1 MSEIPVQSQLT
12 PLVNTVARII
22 AIMNNKGG
30 AGKTS
35 TITNLAMSFAHAG
48 RRVLLIDGDQQANST
63 EVMANGKKYYAQYG
77 HTICDLY
84 NNPRFSIFD
93 AIIPAFSGEEVIDN
107 LFIIPSDPSFERVME
122 NCLTRH
128 HREKILS
135 RHLQSVMDKFD
146 YILIDCSPGLNLST
160 TNAAYTADHVLIP
173 VDGGSFALTGLD
185 VVLDYLDEI
194 RETRFTRFSVFR
206 NEYNGSK
213 KKMNTYLHEQL
224 ASNERTRD
232 NYLETRIRA
241 DENISQAQVACV
253 PLWYYNKG
261 SLALNDYRALMRELE
276 TILSNEAA

>member
-35 TITNLAMSFAHAG
+35 TITNLAMSLAHAG

-93 AIIPAFSGEEVIDN
+93 AIIPAVRGEEVIDN
-107 LFIIPSDPSFERVME
+107 LYIIPSDPSFERVME

-206 NEYNGSK
+206 NEYNGAK
-213 KKMNTYLHEQL
+213 KKLNTYLHEQL

-276 TILSNEAA
+276 TLLSNEAA

>member
-35 TITNLAMSFAHAG
+35 TITNLAMSLAHAG

-93 AIIPAFSGEEVIDN
+93 AIIPAVSGENVIDN

-135 RHLQSVMDKFD
+135 RHLQLVMDKFD

-206 NEYNGSK
+206 NEYNGAK
-213 KKMNTYLHEQL
+213 KKMNTYLHDQL

-232 NYLETRIRA
+232 NYLKTRIRA

-276 TILSNEAA
+276 TLLSNEAA

>member
-1 MSEIPVQSQLT
+1 MSEVPVQSLLT
-12 PLVNTVARII
+12 PLANTLASII

-35 TITNLAMSFAHAG
+35 TITNLAMTLAQAG

-84 NNPRFSIFD
+84 NNPRFNILD
-93 AIIPAFSGEEVIDN
+93 AIIPAVSGEDVIDN

-135 RHLQSVMDKFD
+135 RHLQPVMDKFD

-160 TNAAYTADHVLIP
+160 TNAAFMADHVIIP

-194 RETRFTRFSVFR
+194 RETRFTQFSVFR
-206 NEYNGSK
+206 NEYNGAK
-213 KKMNTYLHEQL
+213 KKMNTYLHDQL
-224 ASNERTRD
+224 ASNERTKD
-232 NYLETRIRA
+232 NYLKTRIRA

-253 PLWYYNKG
+253 PLYFYNKG
-261 SLALNDYRALMRELE
+261 ALALNDYRALMRELE
-276 TILSNEAA
+276 SVLSKEAA

>member
-1 MSEIPVQSQLT
+1 MTKISEQSEL
-12 PLVNTVARII
+12 PNMPNTQAKIL

-35 TITNLAMSFAHAG
+35 TITNLAMTLAQAG

-84 NNPRFSIFD
+84 NNPRFNIMD
-93 AIIPAFSGEEVIDN
+93 AIIPAVSGDDKINN

-135 RHLQSVMDKFD
+135 RHLQSVMEKFD

-160 TNAAYTADHVLIP
+160 TNAAFMADHVIIP

-194 RETRFTRFSVFR
+194 RETRFTQFSVFR
-206 NEYNGSK
+206 NEYNAAK

-224 ASNERTRD
+224 SSSERTRD
-232 NYLETRIRA
+232 NYLETRIRT
-241 DENISQAQVACV
+241 DENISQAQVACI
-253 PLWYYNKG
+253 PLYCYNKG

-276 TILSNEAA
+276 TVLSKEAQ

>member
-35 TITNLAMSFAHAG
+35 TITNLAMGLAHAG

-93 AIIPAFSGEEVIDN
+93 AIIPAVSGEEVIDN
-107 LFIIPSDPSFERVME
+107 LYIIPSDPSFERVME

-206 NEYNGSK
+206 NEYNGAK

-276 TILSNEAA
+276 TLLSNEAA

>member
-35 TITNLAMSFAHAG
+35 TITNLAMSLAHAG

-93 AIIPAFSGEEVIDN
+93 AIIPAVSGEEVIDN
-107 LFIIPSDPSFERVME
+107 LYIIPSDPSFERVME

-206 NEYNGSK
+206 NEYNGAK

-253 PLWYYNKG
+253 PLWFYNKG

-276 TILSNEAA
+276 TLLSNEAA

>member
-1 MSEIPVQSQLT
+1 MSEAPVQSILM
-12 PLVNTVARII
+12 PLSNSVASIV

-35 TITNLAMSFAHAG
+35 TITNLAMTLAQAG

-84 NNPRFSIFD
+84 NNPRFNILD
-93 AIIPAFSGEEVIDN
+93 AIIPAVSGEDVIDN

-135 RHLQSVMDKFD
+135 RHLQPVMDKFD

-160 TNAAYTADHVLIP
+160 TNAAFMADHVIIP

-194 RETRFTRFSVFR
+194 RETRFTQFSVFR
-206 NEYNGSK
+206 NEYNGAK
-213 KKMNTYLHEQL
+213 KKMNTYLHDQL
-224 ASNERTRD
+224 ASNERTKD
-232 NYLETRIRA
+232 NYLKTRIRA

-253 PLWYYNKG
+253 PLYFYNKG

-276 TILSNEAA
+276 TVLSKEEA

>member
-35 TITNLAMSFAHAG
+35 TITNLAMSLAHAG

-93 AIIPAFSGEEVIDN
+93 AIIPAVSGEEVIDN
-107 LFIIPSDPSFERVME
+107 LYIIPSDPSFERVMV
-122 NCLTRH
+122 NCLPRH
-128 HREKILS
+128 HRKKILS
-135 RHLQSVMDKFD
+135 RPLQSVMDKFD

-206 NEYNGSK
+206 NEYNGAK

-276 TILSNEAA
+276 TLLSNEAA

>member
-1 MSEIPVQSQLT
+1 MSEVPEKSVLT
-12 PLVNTVARII
+12 PLTNTLARII

-35 TITNLAMSFAHAG
+35 TITNLAMTLAQSGH
-48 RRVLLIDGDQQANST
+48 RVLLIDGDQQANST

-84 NNPRFSIFD
+84 NNPRFNIVD
-93 AIIPAFSGEEVIDN
+93 VIIQAVSGEEAIDN
-107 LFIIPSDPSFERVME
+107 LLIIPSDPSFERVME

-135 RHLQSVMDKFD
+135 RHLQPVMDKFD

-160 TNAAYTADHVLIP
+160 TNAAFLADHVLIP

-194 RETRFTRFSVFR
+194 RETRFTQFSVFR
-206 NEYNGSK
+206 NEYNGAK
-213 KKMNTYLHEQL
+213 KKMNTYLHDQL
-224 ASNERTRD
+224 ASNERTKD
-232 NYLETRIRA
+232 NYLKTRIRA

-253 PLWYYNKG
+253 PLYFYNKG

-276 TILSNEAA
+276 SVLSKEVE

>member
-1 MSEIPVQSQLT
+1 MSEIPVQSLLT
-12 PLVNTVARII
+12 PLANTLASII

-35 TITNLAMSFAHAG
+35 TITNLAMTLAQAG

-84 NNPRFSIFD
+84 NNPRFNILD
-93 AIIPAFSGEEVIDN
+93 AIIPAVSGEDVIDN

-135 RHLQSVMDKFD
+135 RHLQPVMDKFD

-160 TNAAYTADHVLIP
+160 TNAAFIADHVIIP

-194 RETRFTRFSVFR
+194 RETRFTQFSVFR

-213 KKMNTYLHEQL
+213 KKMNTYLHDQL
-224 ASNERTRD
+224 ASNERTKD
-232 NYLETRIRA
+232 NYLKTRIRA

-253 PLWYYNKG
+253 PLYFYNKG

-276 TILSNEAA
+276 SVLSKEAA

>member
-1 MSEIPVQSQLT
+1 MTEAPVQSILT
-12 PLVNTVARII
+12 PLSNTVASII

-35 TITNLAMSFAHAG
+35 TITNLAMTLAQAG

-84 NNPRFSIFD
+84 NNPRFNIFD
-93 AIIPAFSGEEVIDN
+93 AIIPAVSGEEVIDN

-135 RHLQSVMDKFD
+135 RHLQPVMDRFD

-160 TNAAYTADHVLIP
+160 TNAAFMADHVLIP

-194 RETRFTRFSVFR
+194 RETRFTQFSVFR
-206 NEYNGSK
+206 NEYNGAK
-213 KKMNTYLHEQL
+213 KKMNTYLHDQL
-224 ASNERTRD
+224 ASNDRTKD
-232 NYLETRIRA
+232 NYLKTRIRA

-253 PLWYYNKG
+253 PLYFYNKG

-276 TILSNEAA
+276 TVLSKEAT

>member
-1 MSEIPVQSQLT
+1 MTEISEQSELT
-12 PLVNTVARII
+12 TLPNTKAKIV

-35 TITNLAMSFAHAG
+35 TITNLAMTLAQAG

-84 NNPRFSIFD
+84 NNPRFNIMD
-93 AIIPAFSGEEVIDN
+93 AIIPAVSGDDKINN

-135 RHLQSVMDKFD
+135 RHLQSVMEKFD

-160 TNAAYTADHVLIP
+160 TNAAFMADHVIIP

-194 RETRFTRFSVFR
+194 RETRFTQFSVFR
-206 NEYNGSK
+206 NEYNAAK

-224 ASNERTRD
+224 SSSERTRD
-232 NYLETRIRA
+232 NYLETRIRT
-241 DENISQAQVACV
+241 DENISQAQVACI
-253 PLWYYNKG
+253 PLYCYNKG
-261 SLALNDYRALMRELE
+261 SLALNDYRSLMRELE
-276 TILSNEAA
+276 TVLSKEAQ

>member
-1 MSEIPVQSQLT
+1 MSEIPVQSKLT

-35 TITNLAMSFAHAG
+35 TITNLAMSLAHAG

-93 AIIPAFSGEEVIDN
+93 AIIPAVSGEEVIDN
-107 LFIIPSDPSFERVME
+107 LYIIPSDPSFERVME

-206 NEYNGSK
+206 NEYNGAK

-276 TILSNEAA
+276 TLLSNEAA

>member
-35 TITNLAMSFAHAG
+35 TITNLAMSLAHAG

-77 HTICDLY
+77 HTICDVY

-93 AIIPAFSGEEVIDN
+93 AIIPAVSGEEVIDN
-107 LFIIPSDPSFERVME
+107 LYIIPSDPSFERVME

-135 RHLQSVMDKFD
+135 RHLQPVMDKFD

-206 NEYNGSK
+206 NEYNGAK
-213 KKMNTYLHEQL
+213 KKMNTYLHDQL

-276 TILSNEAA
+276 TLLSNEAA

>member
-35 TITNLAMSFAHAG
+35 TITNLAMSLAHAG

-93 AIIPAFSGEEVIDN
+93 AIIPAFGGEEVIDN

>member
-35 TITNLAMSFAHAG
+35 TITNLAMSLAHAG

-93 AIIPAFSGEEVIDN
+93 AIIPAVSGEEVIDN
-107 LFIIPSDPSFERVME
+107 LYIIPSDPSFERVME

-135 RHLQSVMDKFD
+135 RHLQPVMDKFD

-206 NEYNGSK
+206 NEYNGAK
-213 KKMNTYLHEQL
+213 KKMNTYLHDQL

-276 TILSNEAA
+276 TRLSNEAA

>member
-1 MSEIPVQSQLT
+1 MTEAPMQSILT
-12 PLVNTVARII
+12 PLNNTVASII

-35 TITNLAMSFAHAG
+35 TITNLAMTLAQAG

-84 NNPRFSIFD
+84 NNPRFNIFD
-93 AIIPAFSGEEVIDN
+93 AIIPAVSGEEVIDN

-128 HREKILS
+128 HREKILF
-135 RHLQSVMDKFD
+135 RHLQPVMDRFD

-160 TNAAYTADHVLIP
+160 TNAAFMADHVLIP

-194 RETRFTRFSVFR
+194 RETRFTQFSVFR
-206 NEYNGSK
+206 NEYNGAK
-213 KKMNTYLHEQL
+213 KKMNTYLHDQL
-224 ASNERTRD
+224 ASNDRTKD
-232 NYLETRIRA
+232 NYLKTRIRA

-253 PLWYYNKG
+253 PLYFYNKG

-276 TILSNEAA
+276 TVLSKEAA

>member
-1 MSEIPVQSQLT
+1 MTEAPVQSILT
-12 PLVNTVARII
+12 PLSNTVASII

-35 TITNLAMSFAHAG
+35 TITNLAMTLAQAG

-84 NNPRFSIFD
+84 NNPRFNIFD
-93 AIIPAFSGEEVIDN
+93 AIIPAVSGEEVIDN

-135 RHLQSVMDKFD
+135 RHLQPVMDRFD

-160 TNAAYTADHVLIP
+160 TNAAFMADHVLIP

-194 RETRFTRFSVFR
+194 RETRFTQFSVFR
-206 NEYNGSK
+206 NEYNGAK
-213 KKMNTYLHEQL
+213 KKMNTYLHDQL
-224 ASNERTRD
+224 ASNERTKD
-232 NYLETRIRA
+232 NYLKTRIRA

-253 PLWYYNKG
+253 PLYF
-261 SLALNDYRALMRELE
+261 L
-276 TILSNEAA
+276 

>member
-1 MSEIPVQSQLT
+1 MTEISEQSELT
-12 PLVNTVARII
+12 TLPNTQAKIV

-35 TITNLAMSFAHAG
+35 TITNLAMTLAQAG

-84 NNPRFSIFD
+84 NNPRFNIMD
-93 AIIPAFSGEEVIDN
+93 AIIPAVSGDDKINN

-135 RHLQSVMDKFD
+135 RHLQSVMEKFD

-160 TNAAYTADHVLIP
+160 TNAAFMADHVIIP

-194 RETRFTRFSVFR
+194 RETRFTQFSVFR
-206 NEYNGSK
+206 NEYNAAK

-224 ASNERTRD
+224 SSSERTRD
-232 NYLETRIRA
+232 NYLETRIRT
-241 DENISQAQVACV
+241 DENISQAQVACI
-253 PLWYYNKG
+253 PLYCYNKG

-276 TILSNEAA
+276 TVLSKEAQ

>member
-1 MSEIPVQSQLT
+1 MTEVPAQSLLT
-12 PLVNTVARII
+12 PLSNTLARIV

-35 TITNLAMSFAHAG
+35 TITNLAMTLARAG

-84 NNPRFSIFD
+84 NNPRFNILD
-93 AIIPAFSGEEVIDN
+93 AIIPAVSGEEVINN

-128 HREKILS
+128 HREKILF

-160 TNAAYTADHVLIP
+160 TNAAFMADHVLIP

-194 RETRFTRFSVFR
+194 RETRFTQFSVFR
-206 NEYNGSK
+206 NEYNASK
-213 KKMNTYLHEQL
+213 TKMNTYLHDQL
-224 ASNERTRD
+224 SNNERTKD
-232 NYLETRIRA
+232 NYLEARIRT

-253 PLWYYNKG
+253 PLYFYNKG
-261 SLALNDYRALMRELE
+261 SLALNDYSALMRELE
-276 TILSNEAA
+276 TVLSKEVE

>member
-35 TITNLAMSFAHAG
+35 TITNLAMSLAHAG

-84 NNPRFSIFD
+84 NNPLFSIFD
-93 AIIPAFSGEEVIDN
+93 AIIPAVSGEEVIDN
-107 LFIIPSDPSFERVME
+107 LYIIPSDPSFERVME

-206 NEYNGSK
+206 NEYNGAK

-276 TILSNEAA
+276 TLLSNEAA

>member
-1 MSEIPVQSQLT
+1 MIETPVQSILT
-12 PLVNTVARII
+12 PLSSTVASII

-35 TITNLAMSFAHAG
+35 TITNLAMTLAQAG

-84 NNPRFSIFD
+84 NNPRFNVFD
-93 AIIPAFSGEEVIDN
+93 AIIPAVSGEEVIDN

-135 RHLQSVMDKFD
+135 RHLQPVMDRFD

-160 TNAAYTADHVLIP
+160 TNAAFMADHVLIP

-194 RETRFTRFSVFR
+194 RETRFTQFSVFR
-206 NEYNGSK
+206 NEYNGAK
-213 KKMNTYLHEQL
+213 KKMNTYLHDQL
-224 ASNERTRD
+224 ASNDRTKD
-232 NYLETRIRA
+232 NYLKTRIRA

-253 PLWYYNKG
+253 PLYFYNKG

-276 TILSNEAA
+276 TVLSKEAA

>member
-35 TITNLAMSFAHAG
+35 TITNLAMSLAHAG

-93 AIIPAFSGEEVIDN
+93 AIITAVSGEEVIDN
-107 LFIIPSDPSFERVME
+107 LYIIPSDPSFERVME

-206 NEYNGSK
+206 NEYNGAK

-261 SLALNDYRALMRELE
+261 ALALNDYRALMRELE
-276 TILSNEAA
+276 TLLSNEAA

>member
-1 MSEIPVQSQLT
+1 MTETPVQSILT
-12 PLVNTVARII
+12 PLSNTVASII

-35 TITNLAMSFAHAG
+35 TITNLAMTLAQAG

-84 NNPRFSIFD
+84 NNPRFNIFD
-93 AIIPAFSGEEVIDN
+93 AIIPAVSGEEVIDN

-135 RHLQSVMDKFD
+135 RHLQPVMDRFD

-160 TNAAYTADHVLIP
+160 TNAAFMADHVLIP

-194 RETRFTRFSVFR
+194 RETRFTQFSVFR
-206 NEYNGSK
+206 NEYNGAK
-213 KKMNTYLHEQL
+213 KKMNTYLHDQL
-224 ASNERTRD
+224 ASNDRTKD
-232 NYLETRIRA
+232 NYLKTRIRA

-253 PLWYYNKG
+253 PLYFYNKG

-276 TILSNEAA
+276 TVLSKEAA

>member
-1 MSEIPVQSQLT
+1 MPEIPVQSQLT
-12 PLVNTVARII
+12 PLANTEARII

-35 TITNLAMSFAHAG
+35 TITNLAMSLAQAG

-84 NNPRFSIFD
+84 NNPRFSIFE
-93 AIIPAFSGEEVIDN
+93 AIIPAVSGEEIINN

-135 RHLQSVMDKFD
+135 RHLQPVMDKFD

-194 RETRFTRFSVFR
+194 RETRFNRFSVFR

-224 ASNERTRD
+224 ASNERTRE

-253 PLWYYNKG
+253 PLWYYNKS

-276 TILSNEAA
+276 TLLSNEAK

>member
-1 MSEIPVQSQLT
+1 MTETPEQSVLA
-12 PLVNTVARII
+12 PLADTQAKII

-35 TITNLAMSFAHAG
+35 TITNLAMTLAQGG

-84 NNPRFSIFD
+84 NNPRFNILD
-93 AIIPAFSGEEVIDN
+93 AIIPAVSGEDKINN

-160 TNAAYTADHVLIP
+160 TNAAFMADHVLIP

-194 RETRFTRFSVFR
+194 RETSFTQFSVFR
-206 NEYNGSK
+206 NEYNASK
-213 KKMNTYLHEQL
+213 KKMNTYLHDQL
-224 ASNERTRD
+224 SGSERTKN

-253 PLWYYNKG
+253 PLYFYNKG
-261 SLALNDYRALMRELE
+261 SLALNDYRSLMRELE
-276 TILSNEAA
+276 TVLSKEAA

>member
-1 MSEIPVQSQLT
+1 MTETPVLSILT
-12 PLVNTVARII
+12 PLSNTVASII

-30 AGKTS
+30 AGKTT
-35 TITNLAMSFAHAG
+35 TITNLAMTLAQAG
-48 RRVLLIDGDQQANST
+48 RSVLLIDGDQQANST

-84 NNPRFSIFD
+84 NNPRFNIFD
-93 AIIPAFSGEEVIDN
+93 AIIPAVSGEEVIDN

-135 RHLQSVMDKFD
+135 RHLQPVMNRFD

-160 TNAAYTADHVLIP
+160 TNAAFMADHVLIP

-194 RETRFTRFSVFR
+194 RETRFTQFSVFR
-206 NEYNGSK
+206 NEYNGAK
-213 KKMNTYLHEQL
+213 KKMNTYLHDQL
-224 ASNERTRD
+224 ANNERTKD
-232 NYLETRIRA
+232 NYLKTRIRA

-253 PLWYYNKG
+253 PLYFYNKG

-276 TILSNEAA
+276 TVLSKEAA

>member
-1 MSEIPVQSQLT
+1 MTEAPVQSILT
-12 PLVNTVARII
+12 PLSNTVTSII

-35 TITNLAMSFAHAG
+35 TITNLAMTLAQAG

-84 NNPRFSIFD
+84 NNPRFNIFD
-93 AIIPAFSGEEVIDN
+93 AIIPAVSGEDVIDN

-135 RHLQSVMDKFD
+135 RHLQPVMDKFD

-160 TNAAYTADHVLIP
+160 TNAAFMADHVIIP

-206 NEYNGSK
+206 NEYNGAK
-213 KKMNTYLHEQL
+213 KKMNTYLHDQL
-224 ASNERTRD
+224 ASNERTKD
-232 NYLETRIRA
+232 NYLKTRIRA

-253 PLWYYNKG
+253 PLYFYNKG

-276 TILSNEAA
+276 TVLSKEAA

>member
-1 MSEIPVQSQLT
+1 MTEAPVQSLLT
-12 PLVNTVARII
+12 PLSNTLARIV

-35 TITNLAMSFAHAG
+35 TITNLAMTLARAG

-84 NNPRFSIFD
+84 NNPRFNILD
-93 AIIPAFSGEEVIDN
+93 AIIPAVSGEEVINN

-128 HREKILS
+128 HREKILF

-160 TNAAYTADHVLIP
+160 TNAAFMADHVLIP

-194 RETRFTRFSVFR
+194 RETRFTQFSVFR
-206 NEYNGSK
+206 NEYNASK
-213 KKMNTYLHEQL
+213 TKMNTYLHDQL
-224 ASNERTRD
+224 SNNERTKD
-232 NYLETRIRA
+232 NYLEARIRT

-253 PLWYYNKG
+253 PLYFYNKG
-261 SLALNDYRALMRELE
+261 SLALNDYSALMRELE
-276 TILSNEAA
+276 TVLSKEVE

>member
-1 MSEIPVQSQLT
+1 MTVLT
-12 PLVNTVARII
+12 PLANVLARII

-35 TITNLAMSFAHAG
+35 PITHLAMSLAQAG

-63 EVMANGKKYYAQYG
+63 EVLANGKKYYAQYG

-84 NNPRFSIFD
+84 NNPRFNILD
-93 AIIPAFSGEEVIDN
+93 AIIPAVSGEEVIDN
-107 LFIIPSDPSFERVME
+107 LFLIPSDPSFERVME

-135 RHLQSVMDKFD
+135 RHLQPIMDKFD

-160 TNAAYTADHVLIP
+160 TNAAFIADHVLIP

-206 NEYNGSK
+206 NEYNGAK
-213 KKMNTYLHEQL
+213 KKMNTYLHDQL

-232 NYLETRIRA
+232 HYLETRIRA

-253 PLWYYNKG
+253 PLYYYNKG
-261 SLALNDYRALMRELE
+261 SLALNDYRALMREVE
-276 TILSNEAA
+276 TIISGEAA

>member
-35 TITNLAMSFAHAG
+35 TITNLAMSLAHAG

-93 AIIPAFSGEEVIDN
+93 AIIPAVSGEGLIDN
-107 LFIIPSDPSFERVME
+107 LYIIPSDPSFERVME

-206 NEYNGSK
+206 NEYNGAK

-276 TILSNEAA
+276 TLLSNEAA

>member
-35 TITNLAMSFAHAG
+35 TITNLAMSLAHAG

-93 AIIPAFSGEEVIDN
+93 AIIPAVSGEEVIDN
-107 LFIIPSDPSFERVME
+107 LYIIPSDPSFERVME

-135 RHLQSVMDKFD
+135 RHLQSVMNKFD

-206 NEYNGSK
+206 NEYNGAK

-276 TILSNEAA
+276 TLLSNEAA

>member
-1 MSEIPVQSQLT
+1 MTETPEQSVLA
-12 PLVNTVARII
+12 PLADTQAKII

-35 TITNLAMSFAHAG
+35 TITNLAMTLAQGG

-84 NNPRFSIFD
+84 NNPRFNILD
-93 AIIPAFSGEEVIDN
+93 AIIPAVSGEDKINN

-160 TNAAYTADHVLIP
+160 TNAAFMADHVLIP

-194 RETRFTRFSVFR
+194 RETSFTQFSVFR
-206 NEYNGSK
+206 NEYNASK
-213 KKMNTYLHEQL
+213 KKMNTYLHDQL
-224 ASNERTRD
+224 SNSERTKN

-253 PLWYYNKG
+253 PLYFYNKG
-261 SLALNDYRALMRELE
+261 SLALNDYRSLMRELE
-276 TILSNEAA
+276 TVLSKEAA

>member
-12 PLVNTVARII
+12 QLVNTVARII

-35 TITNLAMSFAHAG
+35 TITNLAMSLAHAG

-93 AIIPAFSGEEVIDN
+93 AIIPAVSGEEVIDN
-107 LFIIPSDPSFERVME
+107 LFIIPSDPSFERIME

-135 RHLQSVMDKFD
+135 RHLQPVMDKFD

-206 NEYNGSK
+206 NEYNGAK
-213 KKMNTYLHEQL
+213 KKMNTYLHDQL

-276 TILSNEAA
+276 TLLSNEAA

>member
-35 TITNLAMSFAHAG
+35 TITNLAMSLAHAG

-135 RHLQSVMDKFD
+135 RHLQPVMDKFD

-206 NEYNGSK
+206 NEYNGAK

-276 TILSNEAA
+276 TLLSNEAA

>member
-1 MSEIPVQSQLT
+1 MSEIPVQSLLT
-12 PLVNTVARII
+12 PLSNTLAKII

-35 TITNLAMSFAHAG
+35 TITNLAMTLAQAG
-48 RRVLLIDGDQQANST
+48 KRVLLIDGDQQANST

-77 HTICDLY
+77 YTICDLY
-84 NNPRFSIFD
+84 NNQRFNIID
-93 AIIPAFSGEEVIDN
+93 TIIPAVSGEEVIDN

-135 RHLQSVMDKFD
+135 RHLQPVMDKFD
-146 YILIDCSPGLNLST
+146 CILVDCSPGLNLST
-160 TNAAYTADHVLIP
+160 TNAAFMADHVLIP

-194 RETRFTRFSVFR
+194 RESHFSQFSVFR
-206 NEYNGSK
+206 NEYNGAK
-213 KKMNTYLHEQL
+213 KKMNTYLHDQL
-224 ASNERTRD
+224 ANNKRTKD
-232 NYLETRIRA
+232 NYLKTRIRA

-253 PLWYYNKG
+253 PLYFYNKG
-261 SLALNDYRALMRELE
+261 ALALNDYRALMRELE
-276 TILSNEAA
+276 TVLSKEAA

>member
-1 MSEIPVQSQLT
+1 MTEISEQSELT
-12 PLVNTVARII
+12 NMPNTQAKIV

-35 TITNLAMSFAHAG
+35 TITNLAMTLAQGG

-84 NNPRFSIFD
+84 NNPRFNILD
-93 AIIPAFSGEEVIDN
+93 AIIPAVSGEDKINN
-107 LFIIPSDPSFERVME
+107 LFLIPSDPSFERVME

-160 TNAAYTADHVLIP
+160 TNAAFMADHVLIP

-194 RETRFTRFSVFR
+194 RETSFTQFSVFR
-206 NEYNGSK
+206 NEYNASK
-213 KKMNTYLHEQL
+213 KKMNTYLHDQL
-224 ASNERTRD
+224 SGSERTKN
-232 NYLETRIRA
+232 NYLDTRIRA

-253 PLWYYNKG
+253 PLYFYNKG
-261 SLALNDYRALMRELE
+261 SLALNDYRSLMRELE
-276 TILSNEAA
+276 TVLSKEAA